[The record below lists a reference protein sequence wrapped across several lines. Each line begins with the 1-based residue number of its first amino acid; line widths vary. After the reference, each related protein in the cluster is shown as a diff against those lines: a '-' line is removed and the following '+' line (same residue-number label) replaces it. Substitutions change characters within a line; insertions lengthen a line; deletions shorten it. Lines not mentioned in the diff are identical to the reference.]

1 MVQDDIAKGSLVE
14 IRIEGLLA
22 SAQSL
27 LILAVY
33 RKDKPPGPAGM
44 ALIKQLKQKQAG
56 EK

>member
-1 MVQDDIAKGSLVE
+1 MK

-27 LILAVY
+27 LMLAVY

-56 EK
+56 KK